1 MGYLDLDSWI
11 TQWDKSHQCGNYS
24 LQYLIFNF
32 SLSIMSEEE
41 HMLSAV
47 IVFGDKRI
55 EEKSKYPLI
64 AFDALNT
71 VISSVNAGTTW

>member
-1 MGYLDLDSWI
+1 
-11 TQWDKSHQCGNYS
+11 
-24 LQYLIFNF
+24 
-32 SLSIMSEEE
+32 MSEEE

-71 VISSVNAGTTW
+71 VISSVNAGTT